1 MNIQQAPINGA
12 SRSPERRR
20 NNPTPQPNRSGA
32 RAGFRAVITA
42 ITAGSVA
49 VSLAVVMLVGE
60 SHRLAAGGT
69 LLFLSGLLAHK
80 LTGRLLRPLASLHE
94 GLARIGRGD
103 LGRLVPADDRTELGR
118 LAEDIN
124 DLAGQLKKSRKR
136 TESRERAMIN
146 TLGQVA
152 EGRSRES
159 VNHMLRV
166 GAMSCA
172 LAKIAG
178 LPNAEA
184 ELLRLAAP
192 LHDLGKVGVPDAIL
206 TKPGKYTPGEFAA
219 MKSHTEL
226 GHRILAGSKMPV
238 MRAAALIAL
247 THHERWDGHGY
258 PRGLSGEEIPIYG
271 RIVGLVDT
279 FDAIFSDRHDRK
291 AMSMNTGLGIIRS
304 QRGHHFDPRL
314 IDLFTENLPT
324 FLAIIEKLRDQV
336 PARTSVRVDEAAPAK
351 VGV

>member
-1 MNIQQAPINGA
+1 MHREHRHKN
-12 SRSPERRR
+12 R
-20 NNPTPQPNRSGA
+20 TTLPNHSGA
-32 RAGFRAVITA
+32 HTGLRSAITT
-42 ITAGSVA
+42 ITAGTVA
-49 VSLAVVMLVGE
+49 VSLVAVMLVDE
-60 SHRLAAGGT
+60 SYRLAAGGT

-80 LTGRLLRPLASLHE
+80 LTGRLLLPLVSLHE
-94 GLARIGRGD
+94 GLERIGRGD
-103 LGRLVPADDRTELGR
+103 LGRLVPADDRTELGQ
-118 LAEDIN
+118 LAGDIN
-124 DLAGQLKKSRKR
+124 ELAQKLKKSRKR
-136 TESRERAMIN
+136 TESRERAMIS

-166 GAMSCA
+166 GAMSCN
-172 LAKIAG
+172 LAKLAG
-178 LPNAEA
+178 LPDQEA

-247 THHERWDGHGY
+247 AHHERWDGHGY
-258 PRGLSGEEIPIYG
+258 PRGLSGEEIPLYG
-271 RIVGLVDT
+271 RIVGLVDA
-279 FDAIFSDRHDRK
+279 FDAIFSDRPYRE
-291 AMSMNTGLGIIRS
+291 AMSVDKGLGIIRS

-324 FLAIIEKLRDQV
+324 FLDIIEKFRDQV
-336 PARTSVRVDEAAPAK
+336 PARDPVRADETRHEK
-351 VGV
+351 LGV